1 MLFTDAQLVEFIAAL
16 EKEIAKADESEATRN
31 SGEFVLRN
39 LALTVW
45 LLQRRDAA
53 VRRKQLTRLIGKA
66 QDAAVT
72 YWLDQEFSKFV
83 IFSSETAVVY
93 DRQFIN
99 AIGNVFD
106 KPEYRYCLSSPVAAF
121 AEAEDRRTQAVKGYQ
136 FVEWLS
142 LLTNRGTKATQTF
155 LTKLV
160 VHGFEML
167 LPGVHGEFPYPKY
180 PVARLYRQD
189 GSWSFLLVVTPK
201 QGVLSRSDINAA
213 IAQDVIVKSLL
224 WQDYQLE
231 NLNTLLISPSINREK
246 TAHFVEHLPDFFHCW
261 SLSALRFF
269 NGLHDLITPD
279 NVQTISDNFL
289 EIFPPENESRFSTLE
304 ALDRLKKKL

>member
-1 MLFTDAQLVEFIAAL
+1 MLFTEAQLVEFITAL
-16 EKEIAKADESEATRN
+16 EKEIEKADDSEATRN

-53 VRRKQLTRLIGKA
+53 VRRKQLTRLIGKS

-83 IFSSETAVVY
+83 IFSSDSAVVY

-99 AIGNVFD
+99 AIGTVFD
-106 KPEYRYCLSSPVAAF
+106 KPEYQYCLSSPVAAF
-121 AEAEDRRTQAVKGYQ
+121 ADAEGRRTQAVKGYQ
-136 FVEWLS
+136 FIEWLS
-142 LLTNRGTKATQTF
+142 LLTNRGTKATQSF

-160 VHGFEML
+160 VQGFETL
-167 LPGVHGEFPYPKY
+167 LPGVQGEFPYPKY
-180 PVARLYRQD
+180 PVARIYRQD
-189 GSWSFLLVVTPK
+189 GSWNFLLVVMPK

-213 IAQDVIVKSLL
+213 VAQDVIVKSLL
-224 WQDYQLE
+224 WQDHQLE
-231 NLNTLLISPSINREK
+231 NLNTLLIAPAINREK
-246 TAHFVEHLPDFFHCW
+246 TARFVEHLPDFYHCW

-269 NGLHDLITPD
+269 NELQDLITPG
-279 NVQTISDNFL
+279 NIQAVSDNFL
-289 EIFPPENESRFSTLE
+289 AIFPAEHESRFATIE

>member
-1 MLFTDAQLVEFIAAL
+1 MLFTEAQLVEFTAAL
-16 EKEIAKADESEATRN
+16 EKEIEKADESETTRN
-31 SGEFVLRN
+31 SSEFVLRN

-53 VRRKQLTRLIGKA
+53 VRRKQLTRLVGKA

-72 YWLDQEFSKFV
+72 YWLDQEFSKFI
-83 IFSSETAVVY
+83 IFSSDTAVVY

-106 KPEYRYCLSSPVAAF
+106 RPEYRYCLGSPVAAF
-121 AEAEDRRTQAVKGYQ
+121 ADAEGRRSQAVKGYQ
-136 FVEWLS
+136 FIEWLN
-142 LLTNRGTKATQTF
+142 LLTNHSSKATQSF

-160 VHGFEML
+160 IHGFETL

-180 PVARLYRQD
+180 PVARIYRQD
-189 GSWSFLLVVTPK
+189 GGWSFLLVVMPK
-201 QGVLSRSDINAA
+201 QGVLSRSDINAVV
-213 IAQDVIVKSLL
+213 AQDVIIKSLL
-224 WQDYQLE
+224 WQDYRLE
-231 NLNTLLISPSINREK
+231 NLNTLLIAPSINREK
-246 TAHFVEHLPDFFHCW
+246 NARFVDQLPDFYHCW

-269 NGLHDLITPD
+269 NGVHGLLTPE
-279 NVQTISDNFL
+279 NAQAVSDNFL
-289 EIFPPENESRFSTLE
+289 GIFPPESESRFSTLE